1 MSKTIS
7 AKNYHENNEEKLA
20 KDIKIFLKKKKK
32 KSNNIVLIVTKI
44 SQKMKNKILMSIEK
58 NIIEREKTLYYNY
71 KRLF

>member
-1 MSKTIS
+1 MSKTLS
-7 AKNYHENNEEKLA
+7 AKNYPENKEEKLA